1 MGNNNTIIM
10 SHKTYRVQ
18 GIPAAYTKE
27 GSRILLSS
35 ILEGDGENPGPTV
48 HSLGIDP
55 SSSAD
60 NTFQTATVTFKQD
73 PKIFQDKKD
82 DWVFP
87 ITRSSSLHYR
97 ATSYSLKFDSHFL
110 GFTPLNSVENDS
122 AHKIE

>member
-1 MGNNNTIIM
+1 M

-27 GSRILLSS
+27 ESRILLSS
-35 ILEGDGENPGPTV
+35 ILEGDGENPEPIV

-55 SSSAD
+55 SSSAGKR
-60 NTFQTATVTFKQD
+60 FQTATVTFKQD
-73 PKIFQDKKD
+73 PKIFHDKKD

-87 ITRSSSLHYR
+87 ITRSRPLHYG

-110 GFTPLNSVENDS
+110 GFTPLNSFENDT